1 MNLVLIMAT
10 KNVFINLLRL
20 VCAFFDMIIYTIAAI
35 ILRIIFQLAN
45 FELTGFYESIENRVY
60 VILGI
65 FMLFKI
71 TISLITYLVNPDK
84 INDKEQGMSKVVTRI
99 ITVLV
104 MLIMLPSFFSF
115 MTEFQNKLLPVVPRI
130 IVGTANTL
138 NSEDVYYISENMSI
152 TMMRAF
158 LRKSSDDCDGSEI
171 SALPDILDN
180 VNDACSSDKNKMYRY
195 DYLYGI
201 STIVGIAMCYCLFS
215 MAIQVSIRAIKLIIL
230 RMMAPIPVISYIDP
244 KSSKD
249 GAFSH
254 WVKTFMTTW
263 GELFINLGILYFI
276 VYIVEFMLTKDAWR
290 GFFAST
296 SGNGVLSVW
305 DSTMLLSFLIV
316 GLFFF
321 GKSAPKFIFDALG
334 IKDKGNFVRM
344 LGMGAT
350 AVGGIGAMR
359 STLRARNEYDSE
371 NRAKGATFSRKAVNL
386 GKSLFSGLGAIGAGG
401 NALLSADKPTL
412 LTGFDAQAKHNA
424 TALSR
429 INAGSTVGGRGA
441 ARMQMLFG
449 GETRYDTLNRELTAN
464 KEANSAIGAW
474 ISGAKQKALDA
485 DDHGAKG
492 ILVDVGGHT
501 GLNYKTLKANIE
513 SAQKGDQAAMD
524 YLISKGF
531 SNTIDVQEEFLEEY
545 DVTRQVGTGIL
556 GADGNEIM
564 RTVTEKATRP
574 ATRTVQ
580 KTVADWQSAF
590 ALLSDVEDK
599 QVNEHMYRI
608 ASDSYTDVNGNEQK
622 GGSTY
627 DGANYDK
634 YERATHAMKGLSAK
648 NEDGE
653 TMYNIEFTVGNT
665 DNELLKTSKKMAG
678 ATTDNQR
685 HIEQNPTFEAAKVD
699 AKEAKK

>member
-10 KNVFINLLRL
+10 KNVFINFLRL
-20 VCAFFDMIIYTIAAI
+20 VCAFFDTIIYTIAAI

-254 WVKTFMTTW
+254 WVKTFMMTW

-276 VYIVEFMLTKDAWR
+276 VYIIEFMLTKDAWR
-290 GFFAST
+290 GFFSST

-350 AVGGIGAMR
+350 AVGGIGATR
-359 STLRARNEYDSE
+359 SMLRARNEYDDQ
-371 NRAKGATFSRKAVNL
+371 NREKGATFPRKAVNL

-401 NALLSADKPTL
+401 SALLSTDKPTL
-412 LTGFDAQAKHNA
+412 LTGIDAQSKNNS

-429 INAGSTVGGRGA
+429 ISSGSTLGGRLGSIG
-441 ARMQMLFG
+441 QTLLT
-449 GETRYDTLNRELTAN
+449 GETKADKIERQIKVMEEFN
-464 KEANSAIGAW
+464 G
-474 ISGAKQKALDA
+474 ALDA
-485 DDHGAKG
+485 IGKRASGEMVKSDVTSGSLG
-492 ILVDVGGHT
+492 INNYT
-501 GLNYKTLKANIE
+501 ANYKSFK
-513 SAQKGDQAAMD
+513 AAMD
-524 YLISKGF
+524 AAVATGSNIVNFHDNTSGTTVSISMEDAQKQIGF
-531 SNTIDVQEEFLEEY
+531 LMKNNEDSYIREVSAGRID
-545 DVTRQVGTGIL
+545 D
-556 GADGNEIM
+556 AIM
-564 RTVTEKATRP
+564 TSQINDAQIKATE
-574 ATRTVQ
+574 VG
-580 KTVADWQSAF
+580 KT
-590 ALLSDVEDK
+590 
-599 QVNEHMYRI
+599 
-608 ASDSYTDVNGNEQK
+608 
-622 GGSTY
+622 
-627 DGANYDK
+627 
-634 YERATHAMKGLSAK
+634 
-648 NEDGE
+648 
-653 TMYNIEFTVGNT
+653 GNT
-665 DNELLKTSKKMAG
+665 SLDASVATFYGSDGKFKVSSRDSIKKTQDAISINTTKLKQENVVNVANRHGQGNGGKK
-678 ATTDNQR
+678 
-685 HIEQNPTFEAAKVD
+685 
-699 AKEAKK
+699 